1 MSPQSQ
7 KGIVIFIN
15 GKRNISKGS
24 IGFESIEKAILNII
38 LNQHWR
44 KV

>member
-15 GKRNISKGS
+15 GKRKQSKGS
-24 IGFESIEKAILNII
+24 IGFESIEKEIMNII
-38 LNQHWR
+38 LNKHWR
-44 KV
+44 KE

>member
-24 IGFESIEKAILNII
+24 IGFEQIEKEIMNLV
-38 LNQHWR
+38 LYQHWR
-44 KV
+44 KK